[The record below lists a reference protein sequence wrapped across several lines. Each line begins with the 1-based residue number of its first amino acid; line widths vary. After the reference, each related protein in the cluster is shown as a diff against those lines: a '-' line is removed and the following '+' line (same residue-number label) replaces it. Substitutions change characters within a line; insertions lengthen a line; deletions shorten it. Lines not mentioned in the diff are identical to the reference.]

1 MTLTCRFINVFVT
14 MNVHAQLK
22 AVEKE
27 AAGPKSIYI
36 FQKYLCLY
44 KFFWFVFEKKWKIP
58 RMRLGNISPIIS
70 QGIGPNPIEKLT
82 TYTTK
87 AIRGIQ
93 PGVVPEAISYTNK
106 EIVFCSDNCLK
117 LCQNKKSQLFVGMLI
132 FWILF
137 LKLNLL
143 SAAKKK
149 GLKKRAS
156 QQMFGPSYFVR
167 ALVSEIFFSNY
178 QALSSNLKSFFPIT
192 RSIYFKNCFDLSR
205 SK

>member
-36 FQKYLCLY
+36 FQKDLCLY
-44 KFFWFVFEKKWKIP
+44 KLFLICAWKKLKIP

-143 SAAKKK
+143 SAAKKRIKKTSILADVWSFLFCQGFSEWDFFFQIIRLYLRIWK
-149 GLKKRAS
+149 G
-156 QQMFGPSYFVR
+156 
-167 ALVSEIFFSNY
+167 
-178 QALSSNLKSFFPIT
+178 FFPIT
-192 RSIYFKNCFDLSR
+192 RTIYFKNCFDLSR

>member
-36 FQKYLCLY
+36 FQKDLCLY
-44 KFFWFVFEKKWKIP
+44 KFFLICAWKKLKIP

-143 SAAKKK
+143 SAAKK

-156 QQMFGPSYFVR
+156 
-167 ALVSEIFFSNY
+167 
-178 QALSSNLKSFFPIT
+178 
-192 RSIYFKNCFDLSR
+192 
-205 SK
+205 